1 MPIRAKH
8 YAAIAITV
16 LGPLVTITV
25 AFAGFSSM
33 GTRFNEVARRLGLM
47 MWADVTYRRLKL
59 CGMRTGSGTM

>member
-47 MWADVTYRRLKL
+47 DV
-59 CGMRTGSGTM
+59 G